1 MNTVVVVV
9 VLLLL
14 FLLLSLTSHQSQ
26 LAVVTE
32 CETPLERE
40 ERRGERR
47 RENYSHLRLL
57 QNFFPGGA
65 ALAAQLD
72 WSAVADKKDG
82 DKEDRRAESMM
93 EWTRSFLP
101 DGMYE

>member
-1 MNTVVVVV
+1 M
-9 VLLLL
+9 
-14 FLLLSLTSHQSQ
+14 
-26 LAVVTE
+26 
-32 CETPLERE
+32 
-40 ERRGERR
+40 
-47 RENYSHLRLL
+47 RLL